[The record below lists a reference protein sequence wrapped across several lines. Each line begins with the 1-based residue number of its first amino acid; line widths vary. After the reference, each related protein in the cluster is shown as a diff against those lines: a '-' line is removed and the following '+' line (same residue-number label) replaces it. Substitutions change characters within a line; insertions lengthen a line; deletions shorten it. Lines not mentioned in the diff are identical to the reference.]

1 MSVRDDGRRVVVIG
15 GSWGGLKALGSL
27 LGGLPAGFGLPLA
40 VVLHRSSDG
49 EELLCELLARSSRL
63 AVCEAEDKA
72 ALAPGCVSVGP
83 RGYHLLVEDGHV
95 ALSTEAPVRHSRPS
109 IDVLF
114 ESAARAYGPAA
125 IGVVLTGSN
134 ADGAEG
140 LRALRRRGA
149 FAIVQDP
156 DDAERSEMPAAA
168 LAAAGA
174 DAVVALDGVAPLLVE
189 LAG

>member
-1 MSVRDDGRRVVVIG
+1 MGA
-15 GSWGGLKALGSL
+15 SWGGLHAVGRVLA
-27 LGGLPAGFGLPLA
+27 GLPADFELPLA
-40 VVLHRSSDG
+40 VVLHRSGEG
-49 EELLCELLARSSRL
+49 EELLCELLARHSRL
-63 AVCEAEDKA
+63 PVREAEDKA
-72 ALAPGCVSVGP
+72 GLAPGCVRVGP

-95 ALSTEAPVRHSRPS
+95 ALSTEGPVRHSRPS

-114 ESAARAYGPAA
+114 ESAARAYGPGA

-140 LRALRRRGA
+140 LCALRRRGA
-149 FAIVQDP
+149 FAIVQAP

-174 DAVVALDGVAPLLVE
+174 DAVAPLDDIAPLLVE

>member
-1 MSVRDDGRRVVVIG
+1 VTVRQSERRVVVVG
-15 GSWGGLKALGSL
+15 ASWGGLHAVGRL
-27 LGGLPAGFGLPLA
+27 LGGLPADFGLPLA

-49 EELLCELLARSSRL
+49 EELLCELLSRASPL
-63 AVCEAEDKA
+63 LVQEAEDKA
-72 ALAPGCVSVGP
+72 PLAPGCARIGP

-95 ALSTEAPVRHSRPS
+95 ALSTEAPVHHSRPS

-114 ESAARAYGPAA
+114 ESAARAYGPTA

-134 ADGAEG
+134 DDGAEG

-156 DDAERSEMPAAA
+156 AGAERGEMPAAA
-168 LAAAGA
+168 LATAGA
-174 DAVVALDGVAPLLVE
+174 DAVVALDDVAPLLRE
-189 LAG
+189 LAR

>member
-1 MSVRDDGRRVVVIG
+1 VTVRHPERRVVVVG
-15 GSWGGLKALGSL
+15 ASWGGLHALGRL
-27 LGGLPAGFGLPLA
+27 LGGLPAGFELPLA

-49 EELLCELLARSSRL
+49 DELLCELLSRNSAL
-63 AVCEAEDKA
+63 AVQEAEDKA
-72 ALAPGCVSVGP
+72 PLAAGCARIGP
-83 RGYHLLVEDGHV
+83 RGYHLLLEDGHV
-95 ALSTEAPVRHSRPS
+95 ALSTEAPVHHSRPS

-114 ESAARAYGPAA
+114 ESAARAYGPSA

-134 ADGAEG
+134 HDGAAG

-156 DDAERSEMPAAA
+156 ADAERGEMPAAA

-174 DAVVALDGVAPLLVE
+174 DAVVALDGVAPLLLG

>member
-1 MSVRDDGRRVVVIG
+1 M
-15 GSWGGLKALGSL
+15 
-27 LGGLPAGFGLPLA
+27 
-40 VVLHRSSDG
+40 
-49 EELLCELLARSSRL
+49 
-63 AVCEAEDKA
+63 
-72 ALAPGCVSVGP
+72 
-83 RGYHLLVEDGHV
+83 LVEDGHV
-95 ALSTEAPVRHSRPS
+95 ALSTEAPVHHSRPS

-156 DDAERSEMPAAA
+156 ADAERGEMPAAA

-174 DAVVALDGVAPLLVE
+174 DAVVELDGVAPLLQE
-189 LAG
+189 LAR

>member
-1 MSVRDDGRRVVVIG
+1 MTVRDAGRRVVVIG
-15 GSWGGLKALGSL
+15 GSWGGLHALGRL

-40 VVLHRSSDG
+40 VVLHRSSHG
-49 EELLCELLARSSRL
+49 EELLCELLGRTSRL
-63 AVCEAEDKA
+63 PVREAEDKA
-72 ALAPGCVSVGP
+72 ALAPGCVRVGP

-134 ADGAEG
+134 GDGADG
-140 LRALRRRGA
+140 LRALRRRGG

>member
-63 AVCEAEDKA
+63 VVREAEDKA

>member
-1 MSVRDDGRRVVVIG
+1 MRVERRVVVIG
-15 GSWGGLKALGSL
+15 GSWGGLHALERL
-27 LGGLPAGFGLPLA
+27 LGGLPAGFELPLA

-49 EELLCELLARSSRL
+49 EELLCELLARHSLLPVR
-63 AVCEAEDKA
+63 EAEDKA
-72 ALAPGCVSVGP
+72 TLAPGCVRVAP

-114 ESAARAYGPAA
+114 ESAARAYGAKA

-134 ADGAEG
+134 QDGAEG
-140 LRALRRRGA
+140 LRALRRRGG

-156 DDAERSEMPAAA
+156 TDAERSEMPAAA

>member
-1 MSVRDDGRRVVVIG
+1 MTVRRPERRVVVVG
-15 GSWGGLKALGSL
+15 ASWGGLHALGRL
-27 LGGLPAGFGLPLA
+27 LGGLPADFELPLA

-49 EELLCELLARSSRL
+49 DELLCELLSRHGPL
-63 AVCEAEDKA
+63 AVREAEDKA
-72 ALAPGCVSVGP
+72 PLAPGCARIGP

-95 ALSTEAPVRHSRPS
+95 ALSTEAPVHHSRPS

-134 ADGAEG
+134 SDGAAG

-156 DDAERSEMPAAA
+156 ADAERGEMPAAA

-174 DAVVALDGVAPLLVE
+174 DAVVALDGVAPLLLE